1 MHQIIFYVILC
12 DMPYFMKQ
20 NVLCRQNLSFNFIR
34 RIHLHLCVLV
44 YVSTSSYLT
53 QVVFPFFPRTHL
65 KLYLLVHLI
74 FRRIHLTPNY
84 CLCCSTS
91 LLALL
96 EFRYLG
102 LTSLLMLKKHTT
114 VLLNHGHIRN
124 KFITLLLPFWYLISR
139 VLSFAVLA
147 RQYFLGFYFCYFS
160 RQI

>member
-1 MHQIIFYVILC
+1 MKQKNKNK
-12 DMPYFMKQ
+12 MKQ
-20 NVLCRQNLSFNFIR
+20 NVLCRQNLSFNFLR
-34 RIHLHLCVLV
+34 CIHLHLCVLV

-74 FRRIHLTPNY
+74 FQRIHLTPNY

-96 EFRYLG
+96 EFRYWYVG
-102 LTSLLMLKKHTT
+102 LTSLLMPKKHTT
-114 VLLNHGHIRN
+114 ILLNHGHIRN
-124 KFITLLLPFWYLISR
+124 KFVALLLPFCYLISR

-147 RQYFLGFYFCYFS
+147 RQYFPVFYFCDFS